1 MRTNTVVHSLGS
13 TKVYALPVLLAIN
26 AASTVKELA
35 PATQHTHTHKHT
47 HTHNFSLVCIVKW

>member
-13 TKVYALPVLLAIN
+13 TKVYALSVLLAIN

-35 PATQHTHTHKHT
+35 PATQHTQLQSRLHREM
-47 HTHNFSLVCIVKW
+47 VMEVYP